1 MIQSWKLNRV
11 VMVSALV
18 LSLSAMALAAAAPA
32 AKPAEDPL
40 KLIPAN
46 ALFCVRINNLNNAL
60 GQTDMFLTGLF
71 PAGVSMPVKSML
83 GQLLGSPEPVGVDM
97 AGSFAVFGLAS
108 DGNTPG
114 GPRIGILVPVSDY
127 GKFAGGNPNI
137 KPGST
142 QGVSKI
148 SAEGDGATA
157 LITQVGGYALAV
169 PAEGS
174 SDESLVAMKKTMTAT
189 ATGVGANVDAAEL
202 KRAQSSAVWAYLNVP
217 VVAKQYGAML
227 KSALQGI
234 KAAMAA
240 MPGQNAASNAQLDMA
255 LDMYSSMLDGLMN
268 ETRFITLTLDPSA
281 GAIRAAVTVAAL
293 PNTGMADLF
302 KGAPAQVDPKML
314 GYFRDGS
321 AMNFAFTVDP
331 AKMAK
336 LNAMYLDMMIKF
348 MGKDFSPEDIAA
360 IKRMAAD
367 SSDMIGGT
375 VVASLVATPQA
386 KPPFDV
392 RYIAKLKDQA
402 KFNQMLDEAV
412 KLMSP
417 GGTLTKAYKDMG
429 INMTAS
435 LKRKVANYK
444 GVDIDS
450 MLLTMTMTD
459 ANSPQNKQFA
469 ALYGAGVTVQFAAT
483 DGFLVYALAGDPN
496 AALRELIDQ
505 VKAGGPSKTGAET
518 QTALQLIPGAD
529 KGSMFA
535 TVNATRLAQTG
546 LAISGVPAQSSQSS
560 VTSSSDLALASS
572 CGDGKA
578 VLELAVPKQ
587 QVTEIMG
594 VIMQLQVQQMMQQQQ
609 LQPPAQPGQ
618 TPSQPPQSPSQPR
631 PQRGGRSTL

>member
-32 AKPAEDPL
+32 AKPAEDPF

-46 ALFCVRINNLNNAL
+46 ALFCVRINNLNNSL
-60 GQTDMFLTGLF
+60 GQTDLFLTGLF
-71 PAGVSMPVKSML
+71 PAGVSMPVKSLL
-83 GQLLGSPEPVGVDM
+83 GQLLGSPEPVGVNM
-97 AGSFAVFGLAS
+97 AGSFAVFGLSS
-108 DGNTPG
+108 DGNTPSQ
-114 GPRIGILVPVSDY
+114 PRIGILVPVTDY
-127 GKFAGGNPNI
+127 SRFAGGNPNV
-137 KPGST
+137 KPASA
-142 QGVSKI
+142 QGVSRI
-148 SAEGDGATA
+148 SAQGDGATA
-157 LITQVGGYALAV
+157 LITQVGGYALAM
-169 PAEGS
+169 PAEGA
-174 SDESLVAMKKTMTAT
+174 SDESLVAMKKTMTLA

-217 VVAKQYGAML
+217 IVAKQYGAML
-227 KSALQGI
+227 KSTLQGL
-234 KAAMAA
+234 KATMAA
-240 MPGQNAASNAQLDMA
+240 MPGQNAASSAQVDTA
-255 LDMYSSMLDGLMN
+255 LDMYLSMFDSLMN

-314 GYFRDGS
+314 GYFRDGA

-331 AKMAK
+331 AKMSK
-336 LNAMYLDMMIKF
+336 LNAMNLDMMMKF
-348 MGKDFSPEDIAA
+348 MGKDLSPEDIAA
-360 IKRMAAD
+360 VKKMAAD
-367 SSDMIGGT
+367 SSDMISGT
-375 VVASLVATPQA
+375 VVASVLATPQA
-386 KPPFDV
+386 KPPFDI

-417 GGTLTKAYKDMG
+417 GGVFTKAYKDMG
-429 INMTAS
+429 VNMTAS

-450 MLLTMTMTD
+450 MQFAMTTTD
-459 ANSPQNKQFA
+459 ALSPQSKQIA
-469 ALYGAGVTVQFAAT
+469 AMYGSGLTVQMAVT

-496 AALRELIDQ
+496 AAIRDLIDQ
-505 VKAGGPSKTGAET
+505 VKAGGPAKTGAET

-535 TVNATRLAQTG
+535 TINATRLTQMG
-546 LAISGVPAQSSQSS
+546 LAVSGVSASSSQSS

-572 CGDGKA
+572 CGDGKM

-594 VIMQLQVQQMMQQQQ
+594 VIMQIQVQQMMQQQT
-609 LQPPAQPGQ
+609 PAQPGQ
-618 TPSQPPQSPSQPR
+618 TPPPPPSPQSPSQPR
-631 PQRGGRSTL
+631 QQRGGTSTL